1 MDLRTLSLIFS
12 LLLVPSFSHAQ
23 SPDAEAM
30 EDSGLVEVVY
40 PVEISRPY
48 RERRPKN
55 QVTLQVDYENYM
67 PANYFSPSVPEPNPN
82 AYKSIFGETSIPM
95 VNFAL
100 GWKHNLSLLGIEL
113 AAFYGTGAIQDNR
126 IGDKVS
132 LNLQKAGLKLAGY
145 LDTLFKEP
153 YVVPYAAAQFQIWNV
168 FEESSTLV
176 YERASAYGIG
186 FQAGLLFQLNWLE
199 PNSSLMALNESGL
212 NNTYVDLFVQQYGDT
227 VDSKDPYLASD
238 LNWGV
243 GLRLEY

>member
-1 MDLRTLSLIFS
+1 MDLRTLSLLFS
-12 LLLVPSFSHAQ
+12 LLLVSSVSYAQ
-23 SPDAEAM
+23 STDSEVT

-40 PVEISRPY
+40 PVEYTRPY

-55 QVTLQVDYENYM
+55 QLTFQVDYENYM
-67 PANYFSPSVPEPNPN
+67 PSEYFSPSVPDPSPNGYVN
-82 AYKSIFGETSIPM
+82 VFGETSIPM

-100 GWKHNLSLLGIEL
+100 GWKYNFSLLGMEL

-126 IGDKVS
+126 IGDRIS
-132 LNLQKAGLKLAGY
+132 LHLQKAGFKLAGY

-153 YVVPYAAAQFQIWNV
+153 YVVPYAAAQFQIWNI

-176 YERASAYGIG
+176 YERESAYGIG
-186 FQAGLLFQLNWLE
+186 VQAGLLFQLNWIE
-199 PNSSLMALNESGL
+199 PGSSLMALNESGL
-212 NNTYVDLFVQQYGDT
+212 NNTYIDLFVQQYSDT